1 MGKDYKKQFKEDVNL
16 FLQSNLNFDQI
27 RDKII
32 MSDEQKEKNI
42 KGKEFYNTNTH
53 THNKN
58 RGFLSRWKVLSAAA
72 ASTFLIFALTFT
84 YFSTLKKPDYKLSQF
99 NTQLQGVVYGKQSL
113 NNFKPVT
120 LSELIDA
127 QYNSSNPT
135 HFYEIDVIKKDNF
148 YTCAYFPTK
157 YYDNIFDVAIS
168 YSKSYIYS
176 NESNII
182 DGKLIAAYQDYYTL
196 NQLTDKDNVKWYQV
210 SKGKEIP
217 LHIKDYTLGLVLG
230 SQDILF
236 KTNKTI
242 NKPVNITKKIFYR
255 DFFDINTL
263 TFDNTANPQAFLNDI
278 NDANLIATNNLII
291 SNSYEEIIVKNC
303 CKIVDAKL
311 SIMEIDSNVQDCIGK
326 YNDQLQTIKLEEIK
340 ENDIAY
346 GIYDY
351 EKFCDMFLNI
361 NKEPE

>member
-1 MGKDYKKQFKEDVNL
+1 MGKDYKKQFKEDVNQ

-58 RGFLSRWKVLSAAA
+58 RWFLSRWKVLSAAA
-72 ASTFLIFALTFT
+72 ASTFLIFALTFA
-84 YFSTLKKPDYKLSQF
+84 YFSTLKKPDYKLSPF

-113 NNFKPVT
+113 NTPKLQN

-157 YYDNIFDVAIS
+157 YYDDIFDVAIS
-168 YSKSYIYS
+168 YSESYIYS

-236 KTNKTI
+236 KTNKTT
-242 NKPVNITKKIFYR
+242 NEPVNITKKVFFR

-263 TFDNTANPQAFLNDI
+263 TFDNTMNRQAFLKDI
-278 NDANLIATNNLII
+278 NNANLISTNNII
-291 SNSYEEIIVKNC
+291 NNSYEEIIFFSNYGISDE
-303 CKIVDAKL
+303 KIIIQNNGSSLDL
-311 SIMEIDSNVQDCIGK
+311 IGK
-326 YNDQLQTIKLEEIK
+326 YEERLQTIKLEEIT
-340 ENDIAY
+340 ENGTTY

-361 NKEPE
+361 NKETE

>member
-113 NNFKPVT
+113 NTPKLQN

-157 YYDNIFDVAIS
+157 YYDDILIGINKYIVS
-168 YSKSYIYS
+168 YSYTQ
-176 NESNII
+176 NIDLI

-236 KTNKTI
+236 KTNKTT
-242 NKPVNITKKIFYR
+242 NEPVNITKKVFYR
-255 DFFDINTL
+255 DFFDKNNL
-263 TFDNTANPQAFLNDI
+263 TFNNINNDQSFLVDMNDI
-278 NDANLIATNNLII
+278 NLIITNNII
-291 SNSYEEIIVKNC
+291 IKNSYEEIIFYDSYNINDN
-303 CKIVDAKL
+303 KIKITGNNDNL
-311 SIMEIDSNVQDCIGK
+311 G
-326 YNDQLQTIKLEEIK
+326 YHNDQLQSIKLEEIT
-340 ENDIAY
+340 ENGTTY

-361 NKEPE
+361 NKETE

>member
-1 MGKDYKKQFKEDVNL
+1 
-16 FLQSNLNFDQI
+16 
-27 RDKII
+27 

-113 NNFKPVT
+113 NTPKLQD

-157 YYDNIFDVAIS
+157 YYDDIFDVAIS
-168 YSKSYIYS
+168 YSESYIYS

-236 KTNKTI
+236 KTNKTT
-242 NKPVNITKKIFYR
+242 NEPVNITKKVFFR

-263 TFDNTANPQAFLNDI
+263 AFDNTMNRQAFLKDI
-278 NDANLIATNNLII
+278 NNANLIATNNLII
-291 SNSYEEIIVKNC
+291 SDSYEEIIFINYYKITNNKIKFLDTNMNNEDRLGH
-303 CKIVDAKL
+303 CK
-311 SIMEIDSNVQDCIGK
+311 E
-326 YNDQLQTIKLEEIK
+326 QLQTIKLEEIT
-340 ENDIAY
+340 ENGTTY

-351 EKFCDMFLNI
+351 EKFCDIFLNI
-361 NKEPE
+361 NKETE

>member
-1 MGKDYKKQFKEDVNL
+1 
-16 FLQSNLNFDQI
+16 
-27 RDKII
+27 

-113 NNFKPVT
+113 NTPKLQD

-157 YYDNIFDVAIS
+157 YYDDIFDVAIS
-168 YSKSYIYS
+168 YSESYIYS

-196 NQLTDKDNVKWYQV
+196 NQLTSKDNVKWYQV

-236 KTNKTI
+236 KTNKTT
-242 NKPVNITKKIFYR
+242 NEPVNITKKIFYR

-263 TFDNTANPQAFLNDI
+263 TFDNTMNPQAFLNDI
-278 NDANLIATNNLII
+278 NDANLISTNNII
-291 SNSYEEIIVKNC
+291 NNSYEEIIIQKSYNLINNTI
-303 CKIVDAKL
+303 KIIEYD
-311 SIMEIDSNVQDCIGK
+311 NNFNHIGHHK
-326 YNDQLQTIKLEEIK
+326 DQLQSIKLEAIK
-340 ENDIAY
+340 ENGTTY

-351 EKFCDMFLNI
+351 EKFCDIFLNI
-361 NKEPE
+361 NKETE